1 MQKYRVPSV
10 ERAFRIMDEIGLAS
24 QGLSLMQ
31 LTERTGLPKTTI
43 FMLLTVL
50 ERIGALRQTKGQFY
64 LGGHLATLGGQAL
77 QQLDLRVVAEPVMQS
92 LSDRTGFTVHL
103 GVLERGQ
110 VIFVGK
116 IEHEG
121 FIRFSSYVGLAQ
133 PFHVSSLGKAIAA
146 FLPPDEIE
154 PMLQR
159 PLGRRT
165 RYTITEPET
174 LRRALEVVR
183 SQGYAI
189 EDEEDEE
196 GVRCIGAPVF
206 DHAGHVVAAVSI
218 TAVRADLPVEAFS
231 DFSREVITAAREISQ
246 LLGSSVSNT
255 GSELGGRSRAQPKP
269 TEVVLTQYSS
279 TEDKG

>member
-1 MQKYRVPSV
+1 MRSYRVPSV

-24 QGLSLMQ
+24 QGLSLME
-31 LTERTGLPKTTI
+31 LTERTGFPKTTV

-50 ERIGALRQTKGQFY
+50 EKIGALRQVEGKFY

-77 QQLDLRVVAEPVMQS
+77 QRLDLRTVAEPVMKS

-103 GVLERGQ
+103 GVLERCQ

-146 FLPPDEIE
+146 FLPPDRMES
-154 PMLQR
+154 MLQC
-159 PLGRRT
+159 PLDRRT
-165 RYTITEPET
+165 RYTITEPEA
-174 LRRALEVVR
+174 LRHALEVVR
-183 SQGYAI
+183 SQGYAV

-196 GVRCIGAPVF
+196 SVRCIGAPVF
-206 DHAGHVVAAVSI
+206 DHNGDVVGAVSI
-218 TAVRADLPVEAFS
+218 TAVRADLPVEAFPDAS
-231 DFSREVITAAREISQ
+231 QEVIAAAREISQ
-246 LLGSSVSNT
+246 LLGSLVSGT
-255 GSELGGRSRAQPKP
+255 
-269 TEVVLTQYSS
+269 SS
-279 TEDKG
+279 AARDQE